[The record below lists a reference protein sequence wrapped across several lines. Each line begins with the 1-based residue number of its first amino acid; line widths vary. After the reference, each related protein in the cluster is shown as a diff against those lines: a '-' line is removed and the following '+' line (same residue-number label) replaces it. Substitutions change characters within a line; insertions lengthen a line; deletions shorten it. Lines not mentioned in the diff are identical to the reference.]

1 MTTPDSWRSRPQA
14 PHVGDERAQLH
25 GWLVF
30 HRATLLDKV
39 DGLDEAALRFSPV
52 PSGTSL
58 LGLVAHLAAVEAWW
72 FRVVL
77 DDQADLELAWTDD
90 DPDAEWRV
98 EAGTPVAAVVAAYR
112 EACARSDEVLSRY
125 DLDDEVVLEG
135 TALSARWIL
144 THMIEETARHN
155 GHADIIRELIDG
167 AVGE

>member
-1 MTTPDSWRSRPQA
+1 MTTPDAWRSRPQA
-14 PHVGDERAQLH
+14 PMVGDERTMLQ
-25 GWLVF
+25 GWLTY

-39 DGLDEAALRFSPV
+39 VGLDEDGLRRSPV

-58 LGLVAHLAAVEAWW
+58 LGLVAHLTAVEAWW
-72 FRVVL
+72 FLIVL
-77 DDQADLELAWTDD
+77 DDQDDLELPWNDE

-98 EAGTPVAAVVAAYR
+98 EPGTPVEDVLAAYR
-112 EACARSDEVLSRY
+112 ASCAAGDEALARY
-125 DLDDEVVLEG
+125 DLDAEVVLKGE
-135 TALSARWIL
+135 AVSARWIL